1 MPKIIFTSRYMKAA
15 PAAQLAN
22 YVKYIATR
30 EGVEKIDES
39 KRELPATVAQKK
51 LISQLLKDFPD
62 AKNMLEYEDF
72 KIHPTIGTA
81 SEFISTVL
89 EWNQDQLS
97 DRENYVD
104 YLANRPRVERVGE
117 HGLFTDVGT
126 PVVIS
131 KVQEDVKHH
140 KGPVWT
146 HVVSLRREDAAR
158 LGYDSGKQWRELLRD
173 CS

>member
-51 LISQLLKDFPD
+51 LIAQLLKDFPE

-72 KIHPTIGTA
+72 K
-81 SEFISTVL
+81 
-89 EWNQDQLS
+89 
-97 DRENYVD
+97 R
-104 YLANRPRVERVGE
+104 
-117 HGLFTDVGT
+117 
-126 PVVIS
+126 
-131 KVQEDVKHH
+131 
-140 KGPVWT
+140 
-146 HVVSLRREDAAR
+146 
-158 LGYDSGKQWRELLRD
+158 
-173 CS
+173 